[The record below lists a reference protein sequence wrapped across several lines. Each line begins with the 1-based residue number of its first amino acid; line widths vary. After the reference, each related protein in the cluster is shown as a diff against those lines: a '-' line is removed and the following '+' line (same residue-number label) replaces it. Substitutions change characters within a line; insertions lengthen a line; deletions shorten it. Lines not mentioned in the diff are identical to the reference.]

1 MCDRDDD
8 VERKPNTYEENHD
21 AETIADA
28 KAIADAAGAP
38 EPDPAADPSHPTG
51 DTPNDR
57 EAVNDD
63 NIITARADAGGTG
76 DRPPTHDTEAA
87 EQPEESDGG
96 NDGDNDDDDDLDVL
110 PFDELDEAAAQHKE
124 DWRRPTVAWPEP
136 VSGEQVFNDTVDIF
150 NRFMILPEG
159 AAEVLSLWVFSTYA
173 LHACNLPFAVRLMIT
188 APGANS
194 GKTTLLDL
202 ATYLVRNP
210 DPVSDITPAS
220 LYRSLNARKC
230 VLLDE
235 ADHNLPSR
243 AGSRNELI
251 QMINS
256 GHKRATA
263 VVIRTESVKTTSGT
277 VRVNRRYP
285 IFAPV
290 AMAGIGTFAPNS
302 TRSRC
307 CEVRL
312 MRKMAHEQVDSFIPQ
327 EHAPMMREM
336 RMKIH
341 KFVLDNKNA
350 IRDCRPVM
358 DSDLLHNR
366 QRDNSGVLLQIA
378 DVIDGQIPARA
389 RAAIKAMTR
398 GDAQDIYEV
407 LLEDI
412 ASILL
417 DSEVVVN
424 YAGTGQPPNMRHI
437 GYNNCV
443 FSADLCDLIVHYF
456 PHRETYTGF
465 TPARLATMLSRF
477 DIEPEPR
484 CKRRGSDNGT
494 RWYRRDA
501 FSPWFVRY
509 GLEPP
514 EAVEMEPAEESD
526 ASGEPGDTPA
536 KGATS
541 TRDVPDQEV
550 AGSNV
555 APFTTPSA
563 ADETPAASPHMR
575 GEIVY
580 TNAHVIEPG
589 KGDKKRADALR
600 RVVDAYVLAG
610 KVEAE
615 RVRFISG
622 RFWVIGRQDGASFYA
637 HLDGGAELELLPIR
651 TPGLV
656 ADKDARNIRV
666 NPDTVLKL
674 TETDF
679 MIVRPLIN
687 KYRKLSA

>member
-1 MCDRDDD
+1 MSVPDD
-8 VERKPNTYEENHD
+8 VDRKPDADKRNHD
-21 AETIADA
+21 AEAITDAADA
-28 KAIADAAGAP
+28 P
-38 EPDPAADPSHPTG
+38 ELNTELNPELNLTG
-51 DTPNDR
+51 DNTKDREPTDR

-63 NIITARADAGGTG
+63 NIIYITTRADAGGTG
-76 DRPPTHDTEAA
+76 NQPPTLDADAA
-87 EQPEESDGG
+87 EQPDEG
-96 NDGDNDDDDDLDVL
+96 DGDNDDDNDLDVE
-110 PFDELDEAAAQHKE
+110 PYDELDEAAAQHKE

-136 VSGEQVFNDTVDIF
+136 VNGEQVFNDTVDIF
-150 NRFMILPEG
+150 DRFMIPPEG
-159 AAEVLSLWVFSTYA
+159 TPEVLSLWVFSGYA

-188 APGANS
+188 SAGANS

-202 ATYLVRNP
+202 LTHLVRHP
-210 DPVSDITPAS
+210 EPVSDITPAS

-263 VVIRTESVKTTSGT
+263 VVIRTESVKTPNGT
-277 VRVNRRYP
+277 FRINRRYP

-290 AMAGIGTFAPNS
+290 AMAGIGTFAPNT

-307 CEVRL
+307 YEVRL
-312 MRKMAHEQVDSFIPQ
+312 MRKMPDELVETFIPQ
-327 EHAPMMREM
+327 EHAPMMREL

-341 KFVLDNKNA
+341 RFVLDNKNA

-378 DVIDGQIPARA
+378 DVIGGECSVRA
-389 RAAIKAMTR
+389 RRAIKTMTR
-398 GDAQDIYEV
+398 SDVQDVYEV

-417 DSEVVVN
+417 DPEVMVN
-424 YAGTGQPPNMRHI
+424 YAGAGQPPNMRHI

-443 FSADLCDLIVHYF
+443 FSADLCDLIVQYF

-465 TPARLATMLSRF
+465 TTARLATMLSRF

-484 CKRRGSDNGT
+484 VKRRGSDNGT

-509 GLEPP
+509 GLGPP
-514 EAVEMEPAEESD
+514 EAVKMERARESD

-536 KGATS
+536 KGATP
-541 TRDVPDQEV
+541 TRDVPGQGV

-555 APFTTPSA
+555 APSTTPSE

-580 TNAHVIEPG
+580 ANTHVVEPT
-589 KGDKKRADALR
+589 KGDKKRGDRLR
-600 RVVDAYVLAG
+600 VAVEAVMLAG
-610 KVEAE
+610 EAE
-615 RVRFISG
+615 PDAVEFICA
-622 RFWVIGRQDGASFYA
+622 RFWVIQRDGKACFVLLNDA
-637 HLDGGAELELLPIR
+637 GELEWSPIAP
-651 TPGLV
+651 PGLI
-656 ADKDARNIRV
+656 AKDGTIHI
-666 NPDTVLKL
+666 NPDKTL
-674 TETDF
+674 TLAESDF
-679 MIVRPLIN
+679 MAIRPLVN
-687 KYRKLSA
+687 KYRKMSVE